1 MDRAARKSLGVALAA
16 ALLLLAAVLATGA
29 GADSGRAPGRSAAV
43 AGTAHR
49 RALQP
54 SVSAGLAVTKP
65 HHPHRKHRKHR
76 KHPHQPSPP
85 APTPAPAPE
94 PPGQLLF
101 GSNFD
106 GSFRPWIDVQSLAER
121 ATISTAHPFDGSG
134 AGRFEV
140 RPGDVEPQTGDQR
153 SEVSGPDFN
162 AGEDIYV
169 RDEIRVPDGYTFQGP
184 WQLINQLHEEEWS
197 GSPGIATFLDASRTI
212 RFGAGDGYPTY
223 WQGPQLEPERWYT
236 LVYRV
241 NLSKDPT
248 QGFVELWFDGVQQ
261 VLSNGATRMY
271 GETIQTSQT
280 YIKAGIYRS
289 QFSTGVSVIEHDD
302 IAVGT
307 GMGAVMAF

>member
-1 MDRAARKSLGVALAA
+1 VDRDATKSLASVAAA
-16 ALLLLAAVLATGA
+16 ALLLLAAVLVTSA
-29 GADSGRAPGRSAAV
+29 GADPARQPAV
-43 AGTAHR
+43 SKGKAVSKSHHHR
-49 RALQP
+49 R
-54 SVSAGLAVTKP
+54 
-65 HHPHRKHRKHR
+65 HHHKRRHKKHRHR
-76 KHPHQPSPP
+76 GQAATPE
-85 APTPAPAPE
+85 ATPAPASSPE

-101 GSNFD
+101 ASNFD
-106 GSFRPWIDVQSLAER
+106 GSFRPWIDVQSLSAR
-121 ATISTAHPFDGSG
+121 ATISTAHPFAGSG

-140 RPGDVEPQTGDQR
+140 QAGDVEPQTGDQR

-169 RDEIRVPDGYTFQGP
+169 RDEIRVPNGYSFQGP

-197 GSPGIATFLDASRTI
+197 GSPGIATFLEPNRAI
-212 RFGAGDGYPTY
+212 RFGAGDGYPKY

-248 QGFVELWFDGVQQ
+248 QGFVELWWDGVQQ
-261 VLSNGATRMY
+261 VLLNGSTRMY

-289 QFSTGVSVIEHDD
+289 RESTGTSIIEHDD

-307 GMGAVMAF
+307 GMGAVMGF